1 MLNKVVLIGR
11 LTKDVDLKFLPG
23 SGVAVANF
31 SIAVDR
37 SFKKE
42 GQQDVDFIPI
52 TVWNKQAES
61 ASKYIHKGSLVGI
74 SGRLQI
80 SSYEAK
86 DGGRRYV
93 TEVIADMVQFLEK
106 KSSEAGKQVE
116 QYDDGLLD
124 PFGEEENEVY
134 FDEVPF

>member
-86 DGGRRYV
+86 DGAKRYRTDV
-93 TEVIADMVQFLEK
+93 VADEVQFLDSK
-106 KSSEAGKQVE
+106 GDSNSQSPSESKNTDEESTSTVE
-116 QYDDGLLD
+116 DDD
-124 PFGEEENEVY
+124 IPF
-134 FDEVPF
+134 